1 MTVSLTGSD
10 TVTLNNYVLT
20 GLADGNCVELDF
32 PNDIANLKTGKD
44 GNAIY
49 AVNQSGKQAEV
60 KLRVIRGSADDTFLN
75 NLYAQQAANLAS
87 FPLMIGQFIKKL
99 GDGMGN
105 VKSDIYNLSGG
116 IFTKPVPAKTNVEGE
131 TEQSVAMYTFKFSN
145 APRALT

>member
-32 PNDIANLKTGKD
+32 PNDIANVKTGKD

-60 KLRVIRGSADDTFLN
+60 KLRVIRGSADDVFLN

-99 GDGMGN
+99 GDGLGG

-116 IFTKPVPAKTNVEGE
+116 VFTKPVPAKTNVEGE

-145 APRALT
+145 APRAIT